1 MKVFLKYR
9 SCKKQY
15 SLQVFNIMGHLTVEI
30 KVTDNNGK
38 TASAN
43 IDYAG
48 YVQTKKVHNISLI
61 EDVVEHLITEVKN
74 KK

>member
-1 MKVFLKYR
+1 
-9 SCKKQY
+9 
-15 SLQVFNIMGHLTVEI
+15 MGHLTVEI

-48 YVQTKKVHNISLI
+48 YVQTKKIHNISLI